1 MSKTKKDRNAQTLT
15 VIEQEQQLVNR
26 AENAL
31 QTMGGGK
38 KKEKVSTV
46 LFKRGAI
53 TFAGIVT
60 LVGCGSAI
68 TGNNVPT
75 VDTPQVAFSGEMSE
89 TNADGTYTGYFK
101 DGHYDG
107 FGTYEFLTGETYSGN
122 WENDQYSGAGK
133 MVYPDIGT
141 YDGNYADGLRNGEG
155 TFTWADGTT
164 YSGNWA
170 NDKLNGE
177 GTLTYADGSSISGT
191 FVDNTLS
198 DYTLEISNDDM
209 TGTINSVSGI
219 VTANVSCDNIQ
230 YSITVSEDGNLTGSG
245 TISYPNGDAYSGDCT
260 NGQKSY
266 GTYTFANGDTFSGTY
281 SNDSAGNGTYKFV
294 SGNTLSVNFSDMSNC
309 QLTYTVDGKE
319 YLTQWTNGR
328 CTDISKK

>member
-1 MSKTKKDRNAQTLT
+1 MSKSKKVSNAQTLT

-31 QTMGGGK
+31 QTMGGK
-38 KKEKVSTV
+38 RKEKVSTV
-46 LFKRGAI
+46 LFKRSAI
-53 TFAGIVT
+53 TIAGIVA

-68 TGNNVPT
+68 TGNSVPT

-101 DGHYDG
+101 DGRYDG

-122 WENDQYSGAGK
+122 WENDQYSGSGK

-141 YDGNYADGLRNGEG
+141 YDGNYKDGLRNGEG

-164 YSGNWA
+164 YTGYWA
-170 NDKLNGE
+170 NDKMNGD
-177 GTLTYADGSSISGT
+177 GTLTYADGSSIVGT
-191 FVDNTLS
+191 FADNMLS
-198 DYTLEISNDDM
+198 SYTLEISNDEM
-209 TGTINSVSGI
+209 AGTIDAANGV
-219 VTANVSCDNIQ
+219 VTANVSYNNIQ
-230 YSITVSEDGNLTGSG
+230 YAIIVSDNGNLTGSG
-245 TISYPNGDAYSGDCT
+245 TITYPNGDSYSGDCT

-281 SNDSAGNGTYKFV
+281 SNDNAGNGTYKFV
-294 SGNTLSVNFSDMSNC
+294 SGNTLSGDFSDMSNC

-319 YLTQWTNGR
+319 YLTQWTNSR

>member
-1 MSKTKKDRNAQTLT
+1 
-15 VIEQEQQLVNR
+15 
-26 AENAL
+26 
-31 QTMGGGK
+31 
-38 KKEKVSTV
+38 
-46 LFKRGAI
+46 
-53 TFAGIVT
+53 
-60 LVGCGSAI
+60 
-68 TGNNVPT
+68 
-75 VDTPQVAFSGEMSE
+75 
-89 TNADGTYTGYFK
+89 
-101 DGHYDG
+101 
-107 FGTYEFLTGETYSGN
+107 
-122 WENDQYSGAGK
+122 
-133 MVYPDIGT
+133 
-141 YDGNYADGLRNGEG
+141 
-155 TFTWADGTT
+155 
-164 YSGNWA
+164 
-170 NDKLNGE
+170 
-177 GTLTYADGSSISGT
+177 
-191 FVDNTLS
+191 
-198 DYTLEISNDDM
+198 M

-294 SGNTLSVNFSDMSNC
+294 SGNTLSGNFSDMSNC